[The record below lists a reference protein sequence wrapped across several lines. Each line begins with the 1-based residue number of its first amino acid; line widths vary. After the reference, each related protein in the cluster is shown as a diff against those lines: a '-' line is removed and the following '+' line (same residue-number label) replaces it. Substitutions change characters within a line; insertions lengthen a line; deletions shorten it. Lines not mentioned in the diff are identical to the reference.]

1 MLRQEPSPNE
11 GNNEQFIESEQ
22 SSSQSPGF
30 DIQRELNQIEE
41 IILDSPRIL
50 FTGRTLVDE
59 EILLDHL
66 DLIRM
71 NLPGAF
77 AEAREIMNYK
87 EEILLEAEKYAQDII
102 EAAQQRANEILDESN
117 LMRAVQAEAEA
128 IRQQTQQECEELTR
142 NTWAQAEQNRQQAQ
156 QEVKDLR
163 QLTLNECEEIYQG
176 AEEYA
181 DSVLDNL
188 EGDLVKMLTIIRNGR
203 QQLYQD
209 KPSLPES

>member
-1 MLRQEPSPNE
+1 
-11 GNNEQFIESEQ
+11 
-22 SSSQSPGF
+22 
-30 DIQRELNQIEE
+30 LNQIEE

-59 EILLDHL
+59 ETLLDHL

-77 AEAREIMNYK
+77 TEAREILNYK

-117 LMRAVQAEAEA
+117 LMRAVQSEAEA
-128 IRQQTQQECEELTR
+128 VRQQVQQECEELQRKTWAQAEQSRQQTQQEV
-142 NTWAQAEQNRQQAQ
+142 Q
-156 QEVKDLR
+156 DLR